1 MGVSGS
7 GKSTIGAALAE
18 RLGWEFVDGDSLH
31 PPANVAKMRAGQP
44 LDDNDR
50 EPWLNAVAAQ
60 ISAWIE
66 RGTPGVVTC
75 SALKRRYRNRVIG
88 GRAGVRLIYL
98 RGSRGLIAQRL
109 AERRGHFMPAG
120 LLDSQFAILQPP
132 AQSENAIVVDIDR
145 PVAVIVDQIVT
156 DLTSLPATMAAA
168 T

>member
-7 GKSTIGAALAE
+7 GKSTVGAALAE

-50 EPWLNAVAAQ
+50 EPWLNAVALQ
-60 ISAWIE
+60 IAAWIE
-66 RGTPGVVTC
+66 RKTPGVITC
-75 SALKRRYRNRVIG
+75 SALKRRYRNWIVG
-88 GRAGVRLIYL
+88 GRAGVRLIFL
-98 RGSRGLIAQRL
+98 RGSRALIAQRL
-109 AERRGHFMPAG
+109 ADRREHFMPAS
-120 LLDSQFAILQPP
+120 LLDSQFASLQPP
-132 AQSENAIVVDIDR
+132 APGEDAIVIDIDR
-145 PVAVIVDQIVT
+145 SVAVIVDQIVT